1 MTKKEKGRLWD
12 GRSRPATDKY
22 KENFIFKEK
31 TLSEQLQEGFEKERM
46 GLPKKLTEQQMK
58 FAYELVTN
66 EGRKTATECAVDAGF
81 AKDSARQYAS
91 KLQNPKL
98 YPLVVKYI
106 GELREEW
113 QKKYEVTYEKHI
125 AELGQIRKEA
135 LKKGAWSA
143 AVNAEVARGKA
154 AGLYIEQKIIRTGKL
169 EDLTTEELES
179 RMKKIIDDYSPIL
192 EDVPFEE
199 RKDKVKSKQESQKDS
214 LHLSDAS
221 DGKTFLSKIIHH
233 HLHNANVQTL
243 CLFL

>member
-1 MTKKEKGRLWD
+1 
-12 GRSRPATDKY
+12 
-22 KENFIFKEK
+22 
-31 TLSEQLQEGFEKERM
+31 M
-46 GLPKKLTEQQMK
+46 GLPKKLTEKQMK
-58 FAYELVTN
+58 FAHEVVTN

-81 AKDSARQYAS
+81 EPEFARQYAS

-113 QKKYEVTYEKHI
+113 QKKYEVTYDRHI
-125 AELGQIRKEA
+125 SELGKIRAEA

-179 RMKKIIDDYSPIL
+179 RMKQIIDDYSPIL
-192 EDVPFEE
+192 ENVPFEDIKE
-199 RKDKVKSKQESQKDS
+199 TVMQAEEKTNEDSQQSDTESSSESSLSSSRKRSGKQ
-214 LHLSDAS
+214 
-221 DGKTFLSKIIHH
+221 
-233 HLHNANVQTL
+233 NVH
-243 CLFL
+243 

>member
-1 MTKKEKGRLWD
+1 
-12 GRSRPATDKY
+12 
-22 KENFIFKEK
+22 
-31 TLSEQLQEGFEKERM
+31 M

-113 QKKYEVTYEKHI
+113 QKKYEVTYDRHI
-125 AELGQIRKEA
+125 SELAKLREDSR
-135 LKKGAWSA
+135 KKGAWSA
-143 AVNAEVARGKA
+143 AINAEVARGKA

-169 EDLTTEELES
+169 EDLTTEELEA
-179 RMKKIIDDYSPIL
+179 RMKTIIDDYSPIL
-192 EDVPFEE
+192 EDVSFEE
-199 RKDKVKSKQESQKDS
+199 IKDQVKSKSKTKEELEPSSES
-214 LHLSDAS
+214 
-221 DGKTFLSKIIHH
+221 
-233 HLHNANVQTL
+233 
-243 CLFL
+243 